1 MKRLHPL
8 DRKPAILR
16 AATTLARQHGY
27 TKVSREAIATAAEC
41 SPALVSTYFG
51 TMLKLQRAVMG
62 EAIRTGDWVI
72 IAQGLVA
79 RDPRAMR
86 IPEAMRRAAV
96 ESLM

>member
-62 EAIRTGDWVI
+62 EAIRVRDLTI
-72 IAQGLVA
+72 IAQGLA
-79 RDPRAMR
+79 QRDARAMR
-86 IPEAMRRAAV
+86 APEELRRAAV